1 VNSSNLALAIVEN
14 QIDVLNPFDGS
25 VIGTVPDICVS
36 QVAGVLEQ
44 GRNGARACAGL
55 SRHRRA
61 GILEQAAVNVER
73 DALAFA
79 RLIVEEAGKTFKQAE
94 KEVKRC
100 VNTLK
105 LSAQEAR
112 RNAGEVLPFDAYEGS
127 ESRQGWFSR
136 EPLGLI
142 VAITPYNDPLNLV
155 AHKLGPA
162 IAGGNAVILKPSE
175 LAPLSAIRLVKYLV
189 EAGLPES
196 VVTVATGGAELGRAL
211 VAAREVRMISFTG
224 GFVTGERIA
233 RTAGLK
239 KLAMDLG
246 GNAPVI
252 VMGDCDLE
260 AAVESCLSGA
270 FWAAG
275 QNCIGTQRL
284 LIQSSI
290 YEAFRER
297 FVSQAQ
303 ALVAGDP
310 MLASTDMGPMITP
323 QAAQNAEQ
331 VVTEALAQGAT
342 LLCGHRRQGSCY
354 AATVLEN
361 VDHSSRLWRDE
372 VFAPVVVLQSFEVFD
387 EAIAL
392 ANQPEYSLHAGI
404 FTQDLATAMSAAR
417 RIEAGGVMI
426 NDSSDYRFDAMP
438 FGGFKYGSLGR
449 EGVRFAYE
457 EMTQPKVVC
466 INTLGPVTSGG

>member
-1 VNSSNLALAIVEN
+1 MNVSRLALAVVEPH
-14 QIDVLNPFDGS
+14 IEVLNPFDGS
-25 VIGTVPDICVS
+25 IVGTVADVCASEVPHL
-36 QVAGVLEQ
+36 LET
-44 GRNGARACAGL
+44 GRSGARACAAL
-55 SRHRRA
+55 PRHRRA
-61 GILEQAAVNVER
+61 SILEHAALNIER
-73 DALAFA
+73 DAKAFA
-79 RLIVEEAGKTFKQAE
+79 RLIVDEAGKTLKQAE

-105 LSAQEAR
+105 LSAEEAK
-112 RNAGEVLPFDAYEGS
+112 RNAGEIVPFDAYEGA
-127 ESRQGWFSR
+127 ESRQGWFTR

-175 LAPLSAIRLVKYLV
+175 LAPLSALKLVSYLV
-189 EAGLPES
+189 AAGLPET
-196 VVTVATGGAELGRAL
+196 VVTVATGGAELGKAL
-211 VAAREVRMISFTG
+211 VAARDVRMISFTG
-224 GFVTGERIA
+224 GFVTGEQIA

-252 VMGDCDLE
+252 VMGDCNLD
-260 AAVESCLSGA
+260 AAVDSCLSGA

-284 LIQSSI
+284 LIHAPI
-290 YEAFRER
+290 YAAFRER
-297 FVSQAQ
+297 FVNQAQ
-303 ALVAGDP
+303 ALVVGNP
-310 MLASTDMGPMITP
+310 LLANTDIGPMITQ

-331 VVTEALAQGAT
+331 VVNEALQQGAT
-342 LLCGHRRQGSCY
+342 LLCGHRRQGTCY

-361 VDHSSRLWRDE
+361 VDHSSRLWRNE
-372 VFAPVVVLQSFEVFD
+372 AFAPVVVLQPFDTFD

-392 ANQPEYSLHAGI
+392 ANEPEYALHAGI
-404 FTQDLATAMSAAR
+404 FTNDLNTAMSAAR

-426 NDSSDYRFDAMP
+426 NDSSDFRFDAMP
-438 FGGFKYGSLGR
+438 FGGSKYGSLGR

-466 INTLGPVTSGG
+466 LNTLG

>member
-1 VNSSNLALAIVEN
+1 MKLSRMALDIVEPL
-14 QIDVLNPFDGS
+14 IEVLNPFDGT
-25 VIGTVPDICVS
+25 VIGSVTNVCAS
-36 QVAGVLEQ
+36 QVPQLLESGRQGAG
-44 GRNGARACAGL
+44 ACAAL
-55 SRHRRA
+55 PRHRRA
-61 GILEQAAVNVER
+61 RILEQAAISIER
-73 DALAFA
+73 DAGAFA
-79 RLIVEEAGKTFKQAE
+79 RLIVAEAGKTLKQAE

-100 VNTLK
+100 INTLK
-105 LSAQEAR
+105 LSAEGAK
-112 RNAGEVLPFDAYEGS
+112 RNAGEVVPFDAYEGS
-127 ESRQGWFSR
+127 ESRQGWFPR

-175 LAPLSAIRLVKYLV
+175 LAPLSAIKLVSCLV
-189 EAGLPES
+189 AAGLPET
-196 VVTVATGGAELGRAL
+196 VVTVATGGAELGKAL
-211 VAAREVRMISFTG
+211 VASRDVRMISFTG
-224 GFVTGERIA
+224 GFVTGEQIA

-275 QNCIGTQRL
+275 QNCVGTQRL
-284 LIQSSI
+284 LIQASI
-290 YEAFRER
+290 YDAFREC
-297 FVSQAQ
+297 FVSQAR

-310 MLASTDMGPMITP
+310 MLADTDIGPMITA

-331 VVTEALAQGAT
+331 VVNEALQAGAT

-361 VDHSSRLWRDE
+361 VDHSSRLWRNE
-372 VFAPVVVLQSFEVFD
+372 VFAPVVVLQCFESFD
-387 EAIAL
+387 EAIDL
-392 ANQPEYSLHAGI
+392 ANEPEYSLHAGDI
-404 FTQDLATAMSAAR
+404 HQ
-417 RIEAGGVMI
+417 
-426 NDSSDYRFDAMP
+426 
-438 FGGFKYGSLGR
+438 
-449 EGVRFAYE
+449 
-457 EMTQPKVVC
+457 
-466 INTLGPVTSGG
+466 

>member
-1 VNSSNLALAIVEN
+1 MNLSRLAPVADS
-14 QIDVLNPFDGS
+14 IDVYSPFDGRL
-25 VIGTVPDICVS
+25 VGTVPRLD
-36 QVAGVLEQ
+36 
-44 GRNGARACAGL
+44 ACAVPYLLQQARQGVNDCAAMP
-55 SRHRRA
+55 RHQRA
-61 GILEQAAVNVER
+61 RILERAALNIER
-73 DALAFA
+73 DAEHFA
-79 RLIVEEAGKTFKQAE
+79 RLIVDEAGKTLKQAQ

-105 LSAQEAR
+105 LSAEEAK

-127 ESRQGWFSR
+127 ENRQGWFSR

-142 VAITPYNDPLNLV
+142 LAITPYNDPLNLV

-162 IAGGNAVILKPSE
+162 IAGGNGVILKPSE
-175 LAPLSAIRLVKYLV
+175 LAPLSAIKLVDYLRD
-189 EAGLPES
+189 AGLPTS
-196 VVTVATGGAELGRAL
+196 VVTLATGGAELGKAL

-224 GFVTGERIA
+224 GFVTGEQIA
-233 RTAGLK
+233 RSAGLK

-252 VMGDCDLE
+252 VMADCDL
-260 AAVESCLSGA
+260 AATVESCVSGA

-284 LIQSSI
+284 LVQASI
-290 YEAFRER
+290 YEAFREA
-297 FVSQAQ
+297 FVRLAREQVS
-303 ALVAGDP
+303 GDP
-310 MLASTDMGPMITP
+310 SADSTDIGPMISL
-323 QAAQNAEQ
+323 QAAQNAQ
-331 VVTEALAQGAT
+331 KVVDEALQQGAR
-342 LLCGHRRQGSCY
+342 LLCGHQRRGSCY

-361 VDHSSRLWRDE
+361 VDHGSRLWQDE
-372 VFAPVVVLQSFEVFD
+372 VFAPVVVLQSFD
-387 EAIAL
+387 DLDQAIAL

-404 FTQDLATAMSAAR
+404 FTNDLRTAMDAAR

-466 INTLGPVTSGG
+466 LNSLS